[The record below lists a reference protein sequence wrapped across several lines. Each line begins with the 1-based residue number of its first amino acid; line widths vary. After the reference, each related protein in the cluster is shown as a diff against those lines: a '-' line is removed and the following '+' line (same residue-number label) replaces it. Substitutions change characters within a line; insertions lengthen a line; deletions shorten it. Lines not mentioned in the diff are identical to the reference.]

1 MILRQLIL
9 YPVVVSSVDLKLRS
23 QVFSIP
29 KASGGPEGK
38 NIAGA
43 EFSQALEQEDWIR
56 TELQGKETNCQM
68 SYLRALERKSLHL
81 WERR

>member
-56 TELQGKETNCQM
+56 TELQGKGNQPP
-68 SYLRALERKSLHL
+68 SD
-81 WERR
+81 